1 MMSQVS
7 ETFVDRQAFAHLK
20 VKLPKAE
27 KPSGTKLSVLRL
39 TNCFL
44 ALLQEASCFQMQDL

>member
-1 MMSQVS
+1 MSQVS

-27 KPSGTKLSVLRL
+27 KPSGTKLSVLRIRI
-39 TNCFL
+39 CFL
-44 ALLQEASCFQMQDL
+44 ALLQEASCFQTQDR